1 MANYFKASNKKT
13 LVGQTLSIKIER
25 LDHQGCGVI
34 KSSKLAG
41 KKPIFVAGA
50 LPNERVN
57 IKITAQ
63 KSKYLQAKLLEVIQS
78 SEHRIEP
85 GCQHYLRC
93 GGCDLQHISIA
104 EQLVFKQQK
113 VSDLFHRQGVDATLP
128 WQETIK
134 STPWHYRRKARLG
147 VQYDKLDQIT
157 LGFRKKATNS
167 LTPIKNCPVLVEP
180 LAKLFPTIK
189 KQLTQL
195 TLTRSVGHI
204 EVISTD
210 VVSFIIRQLKPL
222 NQKDTQ
228 LWQDFAL
235 AENVQLFIDDGKT
248 IKALTAVKP
257 LAYTLSTQ
265 TISHSEVTQD
275 GEFINMVFTPD
286 DFIQVNHQVNNEM
299 VKQALVW
306 LALEPDDNVLD
317 LFCGLGNFTL
327 PIAKQVNSV
336 IGVEG
341 VASMTKRA
349 ADNAALNQL
358 DNCHF
363 FHADLNSTW
372 QGQPWADKAFNKVLL
387 DPARAGAYEA
397 ILQLLTFNQSK
408 NTADQIK
415 MILYVSCDPATLA
428 RDASLLLEQGFTLK
442 KIALMD
448 MFAQTKHVET
458 MVLFSR

>member
-13 LVGQTLSIKIER
+13 LIGQTLSIKIER

-34 KSSKLAG
+34 NSSKLAA

-50 LPNERVN
+50 LPNESVT

-63 KSKYLQAKLLEVIQS
+63 KSKYLQAKLLDVIQP

-85 GCQHYLRC
+85 DCEHYLRC
-93 GGCDLQHISIA
+93 GGCDLQHISLS

-113 VSDLFHRQGVDATLP
+113 VSDLFHRQGIVQSLP
-128 WQETIK
+128 WQEAIK

-147 VQYDKLDQIT
+147 VQYDKLDHIT
-157 LGFRKKATNS
+157 LGFRQKSTNS

-180 LAKLFPTIK
+180 LARLFPKLK
-189 KQLTQL
+189 KQLSKL
-195 TLTRSVGHI
+195 SLTRSVGHI

-210 VVSFIIRQLKPL
+210 VVSFIIRQLKAL
-222 NQKDTQ
+222 NSTDSQ

-235 AENVQLFIDDGKT
+235 AENIQIFIDDGKS
-248 IKALTAVKP
+248 IQAITAVKP
-257 LAYTLSTQ
+257 LTYALSLDEHKT
-265 TISHSEVTQD
+265 
-275 GEFINMVFTPD
+275 INMVFTPE
-286 DFIQVNHQVNNEM
+286 DFIQVNHQVNNNM
-299 VKQALVW
+299 VKQALAW
-306 LALEPDDNVLD
+306 LALESTDNVLD

-327 PIAKQVNSV
+327 PIAQQVSSV
-336 IGVEG
+336 VGVEG
-341 VASMTKRA
+341 VASMIKRA
-349 ADNAALNQL
+349 EDNAALNHL
-358 DNCHF
+358 DNCRF
-363 FHADLNSTW
+363 FHADLNTTW
-372 QGQPWADKAFNKVLL
+372 QGQAWADSTFSKSFNKVLL

-397 ILQLLTFNQSK
+397 ITQLLTFNQSK
-408 NTADQIK
+408 KHDDQINT
-415 MILYVSCDPATLA
+415 ILYVSCDPATLA
-428 RDASLLLEQGFTLK
+428 RDAGLLLEQGFSIK